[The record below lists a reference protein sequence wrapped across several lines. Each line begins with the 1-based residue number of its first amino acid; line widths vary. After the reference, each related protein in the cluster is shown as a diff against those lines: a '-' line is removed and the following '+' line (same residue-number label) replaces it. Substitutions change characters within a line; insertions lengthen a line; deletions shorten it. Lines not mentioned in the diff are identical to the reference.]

1 MFIIFLWGNRTMAQ
15 MNSNLQLMFGN
26 SGPEGPDHDGENGH
40 EKNDDQTGVETF
52 IVLCQCHKTF
62 FGVIYPP
69 IVKIIGSMATA
80 LYQ

>member
-1 MFIIFLWGNRTMAQ
+1 MYIKFLWGNRTMAK

-40 EKNDDQTGVETF
+40 EENDDQTGVETF

-62 FGVIYPP
+62 FLFCIYNTL
-69 IVKIIGSMATA
+69 ILLLDTCG
-80 LYQ
+80 